1 MKAFLAGGLAA
12 ASLGAGLAFADTS
25 EAEWA
30 PTTFELDNGMDVVV
44 LPDNRAPVVTHMV
57 WYKVGAVDEDP
68 GKSGIA
74 HLFEHV
80 MFKETDDIGPEEF
93 TTIVQR
99 NGGQLNAFTSWDY
112 TAYYERVEK
121 SQLERM
127 MELEAERMTDLII
140 NDDPEGPFISE
151 RDVVKE
157 ERRQRIDN
165 NPGVILQEQVMTALY
180 QDHPYNITVIGKME
194 EVGALTPQDGLDF
207 YNKWY
212 TPSETILIVAGDV
225 TPEDVRTLAERTY
238 GQIESAN
245 TEPPQR
251 GWQDVQPLAE
261 TQLITHSDPKVRQPE
276 WERWYL
282 STSFVQDRDF
292 AYALNVAL
300 DVLGGGRTSR
310 LYQALVEDQ
319 KIANNA
325 SAGAWLSLHDTAP
338 AVLSASPSDGVE
350 LEALEEAYMAVV
362 NDVLAN
368 GFTEE
373 EVERS
378 RNSLAASAIYQ
389 RDSQAGM
396 ANLYGRT
403 LAVGGTVED
412 VMNYPDDIRR
422 VTADDAIAALR
433 RVLGEDKN
441 YIEAHLLPEE
451 EAQAAEESQTDE

>member
-212 TPSETILIVAGDV
+212 TPSEAILIVAGDV
-225 TPEDVRTLAERTY
+225 TPEEVRTLAERTY
-238 GQIESAN
+238 GQIES
-245 TEPPQR
+245 TSDEIPQR
-251 GWQDVQPLAE
+251 GWRDVEPLAE
-261 TQLITHSDPKVRQPE
+261 TLLITHSDPKVRQPE

-282 STSFVQDRDF
+282 STSFTQDREF

-319 KIANNA
+319 KIANDA

-338 AVLSASPSDGVE
+338 AVLSASPSDGVT
-350 LEALEEAYMAVV
+350 LDALEEAYMAVV

-368 GFTEE
+368 GFTDE

-433 RVLGEDKN
+433 RVLGENKN

-451 EAQAAEESQTDE
+451 EQAAEESQTNE

>member
-1 MKAFLAGGLAA
+1 MNVYLAGGLAA
-12 ASLGAGLAFADTS
+12 VAVAASPAVADTAG
-25 EAEWA
+25 AEWA
-30 PTTFELDNGMDVVV
+30 PATFELDNGMDVVV
-44 LPDNRAPVVTHMV
+44 LPDHRAPVVTHMV

-112 TAYYERVEK
+112 TAYYERVAK
-121 SQLERM
+121 QHLKKM

-165 NPGVILQEQVMTALY
+165 NPGVILQEQVLGALY

-194 EVGALTPQDGLDF
+194 EVGALTPEDGLEF
-207 YNKWY
+207 YKKWY
-212 TPSETILIVAGDV
+212 TASEAILIVAGDV
-225 TPEDVRTLAERTY
+225 TPEEVRAMAEEVY
-238 GQIESAN
+238 GQIEVED
-245 TEPPQR
+245 TTPPTR
-251 GWQDVQPLAE
+251 GWQDVEPLAE

-276 WERWYL
+276 WDRWYL
-282 STSFVQDRDF
+282 ATSYQEDKAF
-292 AYALNVAL
+292 AYALDVAM

-319 KIANNA
+319 KIAVSA

-338 AVLSASPSDGVE
+338 AVLSASPSEGVSLDE
-350 LEALEEAYMAVV
+350 LEEAYMAVV
-362 NDVLAN
+362 NEVLEN
-368 GFTEE
+368 GFTDE

-389 RDSQAGM
+389 RDSQSGM

-412 VMNYPDDIRR
+412 VMSYPDDIRA
-422 VTADDAIAALR
+422 VTKEDAIDALR
-433 RVLGEDKN
+433 RVLAEDRN
-441 YIEAHLLPEE
+441 YIEAHLLP
-451 EAQAAEESQTDE
+451 ADEESAQ

>member
-12 ASLGAGLAFADTS
+12 ASLGTGLAFADTS
-25 EAEWA
+25 GAEWA

-57 WYKVGAVDEDP
+57 WYKVGAVDEDE

-80 MFKETDDIGPEEF
+80 MFKETDDIGPDEF

-121 SQLERM
+121 GQLERM

-140 NDDPEGPFISE
+140 HDDPEGPFISE

-212 TPSETILIVAGDV
+212 TPSEAILIVAGDV
-225 TPEDVRTLAERTY
+225 TPEEVRTLAERTY

-251 GWQDVQPLAE
+251 GWRDVEPLAE

-282 STSFVQDRDF
+282 STSFTQDRDF

-310 LYQALVEDQ
+310 LYQALVEEQ
-319 KIANNA
+319 KIANDA

-338 AVLSASPSDGVE
+338 AVLSASPSDGVT
-350 LEALEEAYMAVV
+350 LDALEEAYMAVV

-451 EAQAAEESQTDE
+451 EQAAEESQTNE

>member
-1 MKAFLAGGLAA
+1 MRAYLAGGLAA
-12 ASLGAGLAFADTS
+12 VAFTASPAFADTA

-30 PTTFELDNGMDVVV
+30 PATFELDNGMEVVV
-44 LPDNRAPVVTHMV
+44 LPDHRAPVVTHMV

-74 HLFEHV
+74 HLFEHI
-80 MFKETDDIGPEEF
+80 MFKETDDLGPGEF
-93 TTIVQR
+93 DNIVSR
-99 NGGQLNAFTSWDY
+99 LGGQNNAFTSWDY
-112 TAYYERVEK
+112 TAYYERVAKQHLEK
-121 SQLERM
+121 M

-212 TPSETILIVAGDV
+212 TPSEAILIVAGDV
-225 TPEDVRTLAERTY
+225 TPEEVRTLAERTY

-251 GWQDVQPLAE
+251 GWRDVEPLAE

-282 STSFVQDRDF
+282 STSFTQDRDF

-310 LYQALVEDQ
+310 LYQALVEEQ
-319 KIANNA
+319 KIANDA

-338 AVLSASPSDGVE
+338 AVLSASPSDGVT
-350 LEALEEAYMAVV
+350 LDALEEAYMAVV

-451 EAQAAEESQTDE
+451 EQAAEESQTNE